1 VRAPRTI
8 NGFYYGESCDAKPKN
23 AGKTL
28 RSVHL
33 AARQADGLSLEKCDL
48 NKTFIS
54 GGFGGASSHRAS
66 VFCGECRVRDGRID
80 TPISMRNI
88 SQRLVD
94 VRFTPKSRHWN
105 SVK

>member
-8 NGFYYGESCDAKPKN
+8 DGFYYGESCDAKPKN

-80 TPISMRNI
+80 I